1 MNNSNVE
8 NIFLSDLKQTQNVLK
23 TKSSKLLNEYLL
35 KKNSINEKEKITNE
49 IQEIR
54 NLKSNFLSQ
63 YIYNIYQKV
72 TENFSKYLRVE
83 ELILQVELQFPYL
96 LPEKELIEFDK
107 SKIQKDKIGFE
118 FDYGIFFNSLST
130 TISVAI
136 PA

>member
-54 NLKSNFLSQ
+54 NLKIIFYL
-63 YIYNIYQKV
+63 NI
-72 TENFSKYLRVE
+72 F
-83 ELILQVELQFPYL
+83 I
-96 LPEKELIEFDK
+96 
-107 SKIQKDKIGFE
+107 
-118 FDYGIFFNSLST
+118 IF
-130 TISVAI
+130 IKK
-136 PA
+136 

>member
-72 TENFSKYLRVE
+72 TEDFSKYLRVE

-118 FDYGIFFNSLST
+118 FDYGIFFNSILD
-130 TISVAI
+130 
-136 PA
+136 